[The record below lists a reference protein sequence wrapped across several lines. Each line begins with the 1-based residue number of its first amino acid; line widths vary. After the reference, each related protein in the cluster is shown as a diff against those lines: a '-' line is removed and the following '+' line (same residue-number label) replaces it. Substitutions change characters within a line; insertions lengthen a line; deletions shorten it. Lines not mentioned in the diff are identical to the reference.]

1 MSETHTPATSTLL
14 AGRRVVITGGA
25 RGIGL
30 TVGERFVAEGAA
42 VVLAD
47 VDGGTAE
54 REAER
59 LCATA
64 GAGRA
69 YGARVDVTDEESV
82 AALAGHAVA
91 TMGGVDVLVA
101 NAGILVL
108 APAVDIAPDAWR
120 RVVDVNL
127 TGAFLT
133 SREFGRRMIEQGTGG
148 RVIMSSSLYGLRGG
162 RDNAAYS
169 ATKFGMI
176 GLAQCLAAEWAPHGI
191 LVNSVCPGNVDTAM
205 IRQLFADRAAS
216 RGTSPGAVRD
226 ELVAKIPLG
235 RLADPREVADIYVF
249 LACDLARYVTGQAL
263 TVDGGVQV
271 S

>member
-1 MSETHTPATSTLL
+1 MTKSHKLLTSK
-14 AGRRVVITGGA
+14 RVVVTGGA

-30 TVGERFVAEGAA
+30 AIGERFLAEGAT
-42 VVLAD
+42 VMLAD
-47 VDGGTAE
+47 IDGETAD

-59 LCATA
+59 ISAEAAGGTA
-64 GAGRA
+64 HGAF
-69 YGARVDVTDEESV
+69 VNVTDEDSV
-82 AALAGHAVA
+82 AALAEHALA
-91 TMGGVDVLVA
+91 KMGGVDVLVA
-101 NAGILVL
+101 NAGILLL
-108 APAVDIAPDAWR
+108 APAVDIEAEAWR

-127 TGAFLT
+127 TGAFL
-133 SREFGRRMIEQGTGG
+133 SCREFGRRMIEQGHGG

-169 ATKFGMI
+169 ATKFAMI
-176 GLAQCLAAEWAPHGI
+176 GLAQCLAAEWAPHDI

-216 RGTSPGAVRD
+216 RGSSPDTIRD
-226 ELVAKIPLG
+226 QLLAKIPLG
-235 RLADPREVADIYVF
+235 RLADPEEVADIYVF
-249 LACDLARYVTGQAL
+249 LASDLARYVTGQAL

>member
-1 MSETHTPATSTLL
+1 MSTAGLL
-14 AGRRVVITGGA
+14 AGRRVVVTGGA

-30 TVGERFVAEGAA
+30 TVGERFVAEGAT

-47 VDGGTAE
+47 VDGETAE

-59 LCATA
+59 LCAAA
-64 GAGRA
+64 GPRRA
-69 YGARVDVTDEESV
+69 HGARVDVTDEESV
-82 AALAGHAVA
+82 AALADSAVA
-91 TMGGVDVLVA
+91 AMGGVDVLVA

-108 APAVDIAPDAWR
+108 APAVDIAAEAWR

-133 SREFGRRMIEQGTGG
+133 CREFGRRMIEQGRGG

-162 RDNAAYS
+162 RDNSAYS
-169 ATKFGMI
+169 STKFGMI
-176 GLAQCLAAEWAPHGI
+176 GLAQCLAAEWAAHDI

-216 RGTSPGAVRD
+216 RGTSPDAVRN
-226 ELVAKIPLG
+226 ELLAKIPLR
-235 RLADPREVADIYVF
+235 RLADPTEVADIYVF
-249 LACDLARYVTGQAL
+249 LASDLARYVTGQAL